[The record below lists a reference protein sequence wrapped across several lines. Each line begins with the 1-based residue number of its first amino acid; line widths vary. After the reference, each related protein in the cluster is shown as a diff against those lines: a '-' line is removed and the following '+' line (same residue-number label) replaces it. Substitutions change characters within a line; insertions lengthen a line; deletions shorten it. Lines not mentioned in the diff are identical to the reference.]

1 LGEQKKES
9 SIKMYC
15 MRKES
20 IFNKREKWKRKE
32 RGKGEK
38 KKEEVKERK

>member
-1 LGEQKKES
+1 MRERKGMNPKAMEGGKKLGEQKKES

-20 IFNKREKWKRKE
+20 IFNKREK
-32 RGKGEK
+32 
-38 KKEEVKERK
+38 